1 MKALRGI
8 LAISQ
13 PIKQGV
19 VQNWDDL
26 EVNSSRNFFL
36 IFLFYKIMVFNP
48 FRQSGS
54 IFGLENFKPFLQ
66 IYQPYSHILHPLQVD
81 IPVLLTHPYSHILHP
96 LQVDIPALLTHP
108 PSSTGRYTSPTHTSS
123 ILYR

>member
-26 EVNSSRNFFL
+26 EVNSSRNFL
-36 IFLFYKIMVFNP
+36 KIFLFYKIMVLI
-48 FRQSGS
+48 RSGNL
-54 IFGLENFKPFLQ
+54 GAYL
-66 IYQPYSHILHPLQVD
+66 V
-81 IPVLLTHPYSHILHP
+81 
-96 LQVDIPALLTHP
+96 
-108 PSSTGRYTSPTHTSS
+108 
-123 ILYR
+123 